1 MTQQDEFILEGRD
14 TLLGFDVN
22 DFESTVV
29 YAIYNDPDA
38 EDMRALPEALR
49 AQLLDVPLYED
60 ESATRVIAHARLTN
74 EDRDKLT
81 PPRGHVKVYVQ
92 TILKTP
98 RTEVE
103 I

>member
-1 MTQQDEFILEGRD
+1 MNYDDPGEVD

-22 DFESTVV
+22 SFESAQVFSV
-29 YAIYNDPDA
+29 FNDPDDPA
-38 EDMRALPEALR
+38 FAQLPEALR

-60 ESATRVIAHARLTN
+60 ESAARVIAHARLTN

-103 I
+103 M